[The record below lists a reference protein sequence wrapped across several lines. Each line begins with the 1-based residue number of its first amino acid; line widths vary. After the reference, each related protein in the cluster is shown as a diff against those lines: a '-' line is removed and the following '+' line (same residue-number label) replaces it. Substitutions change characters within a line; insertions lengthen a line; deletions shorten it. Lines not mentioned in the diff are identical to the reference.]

1 VLQKTSKANFW
12 DVENLETAL
21 VMKEICRVLAG
32 HMVKQLQSI
41 ERMHSSSQYY
51 YYYYFDHEA
60 WDLLRPL
67 TQMVLSWNWFR
78 KVGRDQD
85 HYPPCWLL
93 KRVNKLKDHF
103 GFLHQVRLNIC
114 RFLELKY
121 LLTQKKTQLLLLA
134 YMKPGPYF

>member
-1 VLQKTSKANFW
+1 LQGISRTYG
-12 DVENLETAL
+12 ETITVDRKNAFFL
-21 VMKEICRVLAG
+21 SL
-32 HMVKQLQSI
+32 LLLLLLL
-41 ERMHSSSQYY
+41 
-51 YYYYFDHEA
+51 DHEA

-67 TQMVLSWNWFR
+67 TQMALCWNWFR

-121 LLTQKKTQLLLLA
+121 LLTPKKTQLLLLA